1 MKGWHGESQRHS
13 LAARGIRTRAVLDP
27 RTRKPID
34 AKLTSIRRYMEKIT
48 TLARMLR
55 QGVVSNVGWSSR
67 PGGPVFYGGLTTG
80 RNMGAG
86 FGNIVLVFDVD
97 KLLELN
103 DLSQVEYTKDFIH
116 DFPGVYDMIQ
126 GHGEVD
132 NFYDAAC
139 EEEMFA
145 TEPIRFTPDV
155 IKEIEIRIGEERPTI
170 FEDKVQDP
178 ITSLV
183 VLKDDPDRFEKIR
196 KQIEKRIKDEIPI
209 EYHSKIRIVMQ

>member
-1 MKGWHGESQRHS
+1 MKGWYGESQRHS

-27 RTRKPID
+27 HTRKPID
-34 AKLTSIRRYMEKIT
+34 VRLTSIRRYMEKIT

-55 QGVVSNVGWSSR
+55 QGVVSNIGWSSR

-80 RNMGAG
+80 RGMGAG
-86 FGNIVLVFDVD
+86 FGNIVVAFDVD

-103 DLSQVEYTKDFIH
+103 NLSLIEYTKEFIRE
-116 DFPGVYDMIQ
+116 FPGVYDMIQ

-139 EEEMFA
+139 EEEIFA
-145 TEPIRFTPDV
+145 IEPIRFTPDA

-183 VLKDDPDRFEKIR
+183 VFKDDPDRFEKIR
-196 KQIEKRIKDEIPI
+196 EQVEKRIKDEIPI
-209 EYHSKIRIVMQ
+209 EYRSKIRIVM

>member
-27 RTRKPID
+27 RTRKPVDI
-34 AKLTSIRRYMEKIT
+34 KPERIRRYMEKIT

-55 QGVVSNVGWSSR
+55 EEVVSNIGWSSR
-67 PGGPVFYGGLTTG
+67 PGGPIFYGGLTTG
-80 RNMGAG
+80 HDLGAG
-86 FGNIVLVFDVD
+86 FGNVVVSFDVD

-103 DLSQVEYTKDFIH
+103 DLSQIEYTKEFIH
-116 DFPGVYDMIQ
+116 EFPVVYDMIQ

-145 TEPIRFTPDV
+145 TEPIRFTPDA

-183 VLKDDPDRFEKIR
+183 VDRNDPDRFEKIR

-209 EYHSKIRIVMQ
+209 EYHPKIRIVM